1 MRRRTSWGLVSLLV
15 LSYAYAAGA
24 AESTQGGRHTIGLA
38 LEGGAAHGLAHIGVL
53 EWFDAHHI
61 PVDYIAGTS
70 MEPGERGRRR
80 PPKMV
85 LQVGQ
90 SVLGLEP

>member
-1 MRRRTSWGLVSLLV
+1 MRRRTSWGLVSLLL
-15 LSYAYAAGA
+15 LSYAHAAGA
-24 AESTQGGRHTIGLA
+24 AESTQGGRRTIGLA

-53 EWFDAHHI
+53 EWFEAHHI

-70 MEPGERGRRR
+70 MGAGGARATTAT
-80 PPKMV
+80 KMV